1 VPQASLD
8 FARYMEL
15 APANMLYD
23 RSEKTY
29 LAAPDFTPLVVLPD
43 AQAYLGEVLAVTSGV
58 IPREASFLGRLPTV
72 GALSFPSRQVN
83 PSVLQPILHAIYE
96 RQALSIEY
104 QSMNRP
110 APTTRKISPHAIGFD
125 GFRWHARAFC
135 HERQDFRDFVF
146 ARVLNVIGSEES
158 NVDPTQDAAWQ
169 RELNLLIA
177 PHPDLT
183 EGQRRAIELDYGMKS
198 GCVVLKT
205 REALLFY
212 VLHLLGFDETGARR
226 PQGQQIVLVNHEELQ
241 PFLGTRTDS
250 VVLCSARLARYGIA

>member
-1 VPQASLD
+1 MPSASMD
-8 FARYMEL
+8 SVGMPEL
-15 APANMLYD
+15 FVM
-23 RSEKTY
+23 
-29 LAAPDFTPLVVLPD
+29 
-43 AQAYLGEVLAVTSGV
+43 SG
-58 IPREASFLGRLPTV
+58 
-72 GALSFPSRQVN
+72 
-83 PSVLQPILHAIYE
+83 
-96 RQALSIEY
+96 
-104 QSMNRP
+104 
-110 APTTRKISPHAIGFD
+110 KISG
-125 GFRWHARAFC
+125 
-135 HERQDFRDFVF
+135 DFVF